1 MAAHPE
7 RHVMAAI
14 RAAGRSDL
22 TGVQACVGAAFGP
35 YVAAIGKPPA
45 PMLAD
50 YRSLVSSGRVH
61 LVEGDQTVRGLIVL
75 EPKPDQLFIDVLA
88 VRPELQRH
96 GIGRALMAFAETM
109 ARQRA
114 LAEVSLYTHALMTP
128 ALAFY
133 ERLGYRETARVVE
146 DGYARVY
153 LAKSLS
159 AE

>member
-1 MAAHPE
+1 MGN
-7 RHVMAAI
+7 I
-14 RAAGRSDL
+14 RAARHDDL
-22 TGVQACVGAAFGP
+22 AGVQACVGAAFGP

-50 YRSLVSSGRVH
+50 YGALIAEGRVH
-61 LVEGDQTVRGLIVL
+61 LAPADRAIAGLIVL
-75 EPKPDQLFIDVLA
+75 EPKPDQLFVDVLA
-88 VRPELQRH
+88 VRPALQRH
-96 GIGRALMAFAETM
+96 GIGRALMAFAEST

-114 LAEVSLYTHALMTP
+114 LAEVSLYTHVLMTP

-133 ERLGYRETARVVE
+133 EGLGYRETARLVE

-153 LAKSLS
+153 FVKSVS

>member
-14 RAAGRSDL
+14 RAARRSDL
-22 TGVQACVGAAFGP
+22 ADVQACIRAAFGP
-35 YVAAIGKPPA
+35 YVGAIGKPPA

-50 YRSLVSSGRVH
+50 YRALITEGRVH
-61 LVEGDQTVRGLIVL
+61 LAPADRAVAGLIVL
-75 EPKPDQLFIDVLA
+75 EPKLDQLFIDVLA

-109 ARQRA
+109 AQQRA
-114 LAEVSLYTHALMTP
+114 LAEVSLYTHVLMTA

-133 ERLGYRETARVVE
+133 ERLGYRETARLVE

-153 LAKSLS
+153 LAKSLC